1 MNKHLPIL
9 VEEIVTGLDVRK
21 GKRYIDATYGFGG
34 HARSIAERGGEVLGI
49 ERDAET
55 VALAKEALAEQRTLQ
70 ERIHIVHASYVQ
82 IKEIA
87 AAQGF
92 IPADGILFDLGFS
105 SWQLN
110 ESGRGFSFSQDEE
123 LDMRFDKDPASL
135 TGMELLNHSSAE
147 ALTDVFS
154 RFAEEENSEE
164 LAHAIVRGRPLS
176 RTTDLVR
183 IVSPLL
189 APRERRN
196 RLARIFQA
204 VRIAVNKELAGIQK
218 ALPDAIEILRPGGRI
233 AVISFHSLEDRIV
246 KQVFNRG
253 GVSPVTKKPLTAS
266 WRERKANPRARSAK
280 LRIAQKI
287 IS

>member
-9 VEEIVTGLDVRK
+9 VEEILSGLDVRK

-34 HARSIAERGGEVLGI
+34 HARAIAGRGGKVLGI

-55 VALAKEALAEQRTLQ
+55 VTLAREALAAQRTLPEQ
-70 ERIHIVHASYVQ
+70 IHIVQASYVQ

-87 AAQGF
+87 AAHGF
-92 IPADGILFDLGFS
+92 IPADGVLFDLGFS

-123 LDMRFDKDPASL
+123 LDMRFDQDPASV
-135 TGMELLNHSSAE
+135 TAMELLNRSSE
-147 ALTDVFS
+147 SALADVFT
-154 RFAEEENSEE
+154 RFAEDENAGE
-164 LAHAIVRGRPLS
+164 LAGAIVRARPFS

-183 IVSPLL
+183 IVSPFL

-204 VRIAVNKELAGIQK
+204 VRMAVNKELAGIQK
-218 ALPDAIEILRPGGRI
+218 ALPYAIEIIRPGGRI

-246 KQVFNRG
+246 KQTFNRAS
-253 GVSPVTKKPLTAS
+253 VSLITKKPIIAS
-266 WRERKANPRARSAK
+266 WRERKANPRSRSAK
-280 LRIAQKI
+280 LRISQKNT
-287 IS
+287 S